1 MVVFSLWAKTD
12 QNKLSFSRE
21 QKCNFSTPHVSKTAV
36 KKTTKIIFFQNWQ
49 SESTLLYA
57 MFFYSSCNSFISGKF
72 LKLIFIT
79 IF

>member
-36 KKTTKIIFFQNWQ
+36 KKNYKNYLF
-49 SESTLLYA
+49 S
-57 MFFYSSCNSFISGKF
+57 
-72 LKLIFIT
+72 KLAK
-79 IF
+79 